1 MSEDRSLWVTKEQ
14 LDTPLCDIFPGTKT
28 NGTARI
34 YVSTSE
40 ALLGLKPVV
49 LEEMSYEEMN
59 RYIDCLDLRIAKLTE
74 D

>member
-14 LDTPLCDIFPGTKT
+14 LDTPLCDIFSGTKT

-34 YVSTSE
+34 YVSTAE

-59 RYIDCLDLRIAKLTE
+59 RYIDCLDLRIAKLAE